1 MKIWKQKEKKI
12 KRWNKS
18 GNVPCRVTVQV
29 RDTEGPSGRGTLARE
44 SEYREQKVKSAD
56 HDSKRVE
63 VSQQLR
69 HDLRT
74 KVSRRQLHQVKM
86 TSEV

>member
-1 MKIWKQKEKKI
+1 M
-12 KRWNKS
+12 
-18 GNVPCRVTVQV
+18 TVQV
-29 RDTEGPSGRGTLARE
+29 RGTGGPSGRETLARE

-74 KVSRRQLHQVKM
+74 KVSRRQLHRMKM
-86 TSEV
+86 TREV

>member
-1 MKIWKQKEKKI
+1 M
-12 KRWNKS
+12 
-18 GNVPCRVTVQV
+18 TVQV
-29 RDTEGPSGRGTLARE
+29 RGIGGPSGRGTLARE

-69 HDLRT
+69 HDLTT
-74 KVSRRQLHQVKM
+74 KVSRRQLHQMKM
-86 TSEV
+86 TGEV